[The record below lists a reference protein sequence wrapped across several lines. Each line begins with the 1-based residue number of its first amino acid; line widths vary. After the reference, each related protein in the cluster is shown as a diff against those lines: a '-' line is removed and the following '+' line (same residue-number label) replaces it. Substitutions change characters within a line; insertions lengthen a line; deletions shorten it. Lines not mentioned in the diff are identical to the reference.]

1 MHSKKEMTGEIMPR
15 FFLPPEAFEST
26 RICIDGADARHISRS
41 LRMRVGDELV
51 LCDMSSSEY
60 LCVISSITNE
70 SVYAD
75 IKEKS
80 ISKSEM
86 PCRTVLYQ
94 GIAKGDKMDTVI
106 QKAVELGV
114 CEIVPVECERC
125 IAKIPADAEKKKL
138 ERWQKI
144 AAEAAGQS
152 QRGIIP
158 RVSPVITYA
167 MAIERMKKSTVAML
181 CYEDEHTRS
190 VKELLQECK
199 APEEISFLIGPEGGI
214 SPEEARLARENGI
227 PPCSLGRRILR
238 TETASAYV
246 LSAISYAF
254 EL

>member
-1 MHSKKEMTGEIMPR
+1 MPR
-15 FFLPPEAFEST
+15 FFLPPEAFEGT

-106 QKAVELGV
+106 QKAGEDIVGALAMGGLV
-114 CEIVPVECERC
+114 NDGGNQSIVREIVHEHGAYLAFFKYCMCRSTLLC
-125 IAKIPADAEKKKL
+125 TAILK
-138 ERWQKI
+138 QI
-144 AAEAAGQS
+144 AAVGVGLTAATWFCGILRDIGWNYS
-152 QRGIIP
+152 ACAGATALALTSSIAAFTRRSSATDSAGII
-158 RVSPVITYA
+158 
-167 MAIERMKKSTVAML
+167 
-181 CYEDEHTRS
+181 
-190 VKELLQECK
+190 
-199 APEEISFLIGPEGGI
+199 
-214 SPEEARLARENGI
+214 
-227 PPCSLGRRILR
+227 SL
-238 TETASAYV
+238 T
-246 LSAISYAF
+246 LSASIW
-254 EL
+254 